1 MRRRTQYL
9 LPRSALTYAEDVV
22 QQRMPRMEHTRQV
35 DDQSAVEFDVI
46 HSTAAAILQLCRV
59 IAVRIQIQ
67 CADSSAVSV
76 FMYVGEQDNLKV
88 IDFGEILLVDNTCE
102 WGLIF
107 YSPVHADPVRVIKFT
122 LPVLD

>member
-1 MRRRTQYL
+1 M
-9 LPRSALTYAEDVV
+9 

-88 IDFGEILLVDNTCE
+88 VDRFWRNFV
-102 WGLIF
+102 G
-107 YSPVHADPVRVIKFT
+107 R
-122 LPVLD
+122 